1 MSIRIVTDSTSDLP
15 ESLAQKYNIK
25 VAPLRVNFGEVSYLD
40 GVELKTKDFYKK
52 LAESKELPSTSQV
65 NPGEFENIFNEILA
79 QGDEIIGIFIAKE
92 LSGTYASAK
101 IAKDMLGSEKIHLVD
116 SRGVTAIM
124 SILVIEASR
133 MANKGFSAQEI
144 VSRIENMAENMKSAF
159 LIDTLTY
166 LVKGGRLSKTQGF
179 AGSLLNIKPII
190 QVKDGVVETIQKARG
205 RAKGIKWI
213 IDNLKEGGYDLSNKT
228 VFVVNSNDLDLGEKI
243 KEALLEDFQV
253 GELLEAQIGS
263 VVGTHAGPGCGGIVF
278 CEID

>member
-40 GVELKTKDFYKK
+40 GVELKTEDFYKK

-228 VFVVNSNDLDLGEKI
+228 VFVVNSNDLNLGEKI
-243 KEALLEDFQV
+243 KETLLEDFQV

>member
-1 MSIRIVTDSTSDLP
+1 
-15 ESLAQKYNIK
+15 
-25 VAPLRVNFGEVSYLD
+25 
-40 GVELKTKDFYKK
+40 
-52 LAESKELPSTSQV
+52 
-65 NPGEFENIFNEILA
+65 
-79 QGDEIIGIFIAKE
+79 
-92 LSGTYASAK
+92 
-101 IAKDMLGSEKIHLVD
+101 MLGSEKIHLVD